1 MEDKKAAY
9 DKEFREG
16 VVNYQR
22 EHPDETFVSIGKK
35 FGVHSTTVGKW
46 YRDAET
52 RGEVV
57 VRGSGNYESDEAK
70 EIAHLRKELRDYK
83 DAVEVLKKA
92 IGILGKQPIRTSM
105 KLSLTQKAESQ
116 AASRLPVCQ
125 QYLVLA
131 GLTTITT

>member
-9 DKEFREG
+9 DKDFREG
-16 VVNYQR
+16 VVNYKR

-92 IGILGKQPIRTSM
+92 IGILGK
-105 KLSLTQKAESQ
+105 
-116 AASRLPVCQ
+116 
-125 QYLVLA
+125 
-131 GLTTITT
+131 

>member
-1 MEDKKAAY
+1 MEDEKAAY
-9 DKEFREG
+9 EKKFREG
-16 VVNYQR
+16 VVNYKR

-46 YRDAET
+46 YRGAET

-92 IGILGKQPIRTSM
+92 IGILGK
-105 KLSLTQKAESQ
+105 
-116 AASRLPVCQ
+116 
-125 QYLVLA
+125 
-131 GLTTITT
+131 

>member
-16 VVNYQR
+16 VVNYKR

-52 RGEVV
+52 RGEAV
-57 VRGSGNYESDEAK
+57 VRGSGNYEAT
-70 EIAHLRKELRDYK
+70 RPR
-83 DAVEVLKKA
+83 
-92 IGILGKQPIRTSM
+92 
-105 KLSLTQKAESQ
+105 
-116 AASRLPVCQ
+116 RLP
-125 QYLVLA
+125 
-131 GLTTITT
+131 ISRRS